1 MDYNWPLF
9 DGAHV
14 LVRTEDMSVEQLQEG
29 YFHFLREAYS
39 LTGIARRFRGKPSEV
54 GSAISHLF
62 RNYLFSRY
70 GMTKTAYAMRRK
82 GPKRAGG
89 RATAATPLPE
99 ASPAPCPN
107 PQAVAPLQPER
118 VLVRIR
124 S

>member
-1 MDYNWPLF
+1 M
-9 DGAHV
+9 
-14 LVRTEDMSVEQLQEG
+14 
-29 YFHFLREAYS
+29 
-39 LTGIARRFRGKPSEV
+39 
-54 GSAISHLF
+54 
-62 RNYLFSRY
+62 FSRY

-99 ASPAPCPN
+99 ATHALRPA
-107 PQAVAPLQPER
+107 PQAVAPLQPEG